1 MENVYLLYDASVCVC
16 VCVWQIMPQYCK
28 RRADVT
34 CSVEPIEGCLSC
46 DDEPPSPSNSC
57 HDDTWMKARLCWT
70 LADDVCD
77 NVSHYV
83 VWTCC
88 PADSIRTA
96 STTANTSTDPRLT
109 SEETSSCDPGVTV
122 PPDLDRASHGNAGL
136 RRTADVNSVQNG
148 QSRQDRCL
156 VDSVVVTTSEAAV
169 SAASLPDST
178 SAVLL
183 DETSDDDVTVDLK
196 TAASGSVGQNQCLT
210 DELIWRCVG
219 MTPVPSLSIEY
230 KTLPGDGQPVM
241 FRVQPMLFC
250 GAVLPLINVVVKPP
264 VR

>member
-1 MENVYLLYDASVCVC
+1 VGNVYLLYDASAC

-34 CSVEPIEGCLSC
+34 CSVEPIEGCLS
-46 DDEPPSPSNSC
+46 EPLPSNSC

-96 STTANTSTDPRLT
+96 STTADTSTDPRLT
-109 SEETSSCDPGVTV
+109 SEESSSCDRGVTV
-122 PPDLDRASHGNAGL
+122 PPDLDTASHGNAGL
-136 RRTADVNSVQNG
+136 RRTADANSVQDG
-148 QSRQDRCL
+148 PPMKIGRQDHCL

-178 SAVLL
+178 SAVVL
-183 DETSDDDVTVDLK
+183 DETSNDDVTVDLK
-196 TAASGSVGQNQCLT
+196 TSGSGSVGQNRCLA

-219 MTPVPSLSIEY
+219 MTPVPSLGIEY

-241 FRVQPMLFC
+241 FRVQPMLFY
-250 GAVLPLINVVVKPP
+250 GAVLPLINVVVKLP